1 MTFTTRTPLLASMG
15 IALCLVLA
23 ACAAPA
29 AESSAGD
36 GPATEESAGAEQVET
51 ASPADSEGAAC
62 SDELDQV
69 VSAGLSFERLTA
81 AEYTVASIA
90 PEVLAAGCVYQFET
104 SGKTGQWAWLPGAMT
119 ADVTDALVAAGY
131 TLVDTFDNALRY
143 ESADGV
149 GVTVITAQSGELEDS
164 GGVDPVFTVIG
175 PYVGIYAD
183 FN

>member
-1 MTFTTRTPLLASMG
+1 
-15 IALCLVLA
+15 
-23 ACAAPA
+23 
-29 AESSAGD
+29 
-36 GPATEESAGAEQVET
+36 
-51 ASPADSEGAAC
+51 
-62 SDELDQV
+62 
-69 VSAGLSFERLTA
+69 
-81 AEYTVASIA
+81 
-90 PEVLAAGCVYQFET
+90 
-104 SGKTGQWAWLPGAMT
+104 MT

-143 ESADGV
+143 ETADGV